1 MITIRGN
8 RAKSTGKC
16 WKDTVKENV
25 ITTWQ
30 ENVITTR
37 IKGAKSVGKW
47 RKPERLLGTNYDD
60 AVNMLEKDSESAGK
74 CDNNQRKWCKNDR
87 KLKETGKTL
96 GKIYM
101 KCRKREEMVQ
111 KAIEE
116 SGENGRKHVIK
127 KLDKTQWKPTK
138 EKKVTTGNGRK
149 SSGNWKKSCDN
160 IRKTVYKLGNACNN

>member
-1 MITIRGN
+1 MIIRGN

-37 IKGAKSVGKW
+37 IKDAKSVGTW

-60 AVNMLEKDSESAGK
+60 AVNMLEKYSESAGK

-96 GKIYM
+96 GKIRPHRR
-101 KCRKREEMVQ
+101 CW
-111 KAIEE
+111 
-116 SGENGRKHVIK
+116 GVIFRMALVK
-127 KLDKTQWKPTK
+127 GYRFTWGGHFSAKT
-138 EKKVTTGNGRK
+138 
-149 SSGNWKKSCDN
+149 SCF
-160 IRKTVYKLGNACNN
+160 

>member
-37 IKGAKSVGKW
+37 IKGAKSVGTW

-60 AVNMLEKDSESAGK
+60 AVNMLEKYNESAGK

-96 GKIYM
+96 GKIYWKCM

-127 KLDKTQWKPTK
+127 KTGQNTVKTYKR
-138 EKKVTTGNGRK
+138 EESNHRK
-149 SSGNWKKSCDN
+149 
-160 IRKTVYKLGNACNN
+160 R

>member
-25 ITTWQ
+25 ITT
-30 ENVITTR
+30 R
-37 IKGAKSVGKW
+37 IKGAKSVGTW

-60 AVNMLEKDSESAGK
+60 AVNMLEKYSESAGK

-96 GKIYM
+96 GKIYWKCM

-127 KLDKTQWKPTK
+127 KAGQNTVKRTK
-138 EKKVTTGNGRK
+138 EKKVTTGTGRK

>member
-37 IKGAKSVGKW
+37 IKGAKSVGTW

-60 AVNMLEKDSESAGK
+60 AVNMLEKYSESAGK
-74 CDNNQRKWCKNDR
+74 CDNNQRKYCKNDR

-96 GKIYM
+96 GKIRPHRR
-101 KCRKREEMVQ
+101 CW
-111 KAIEE
+111 
-116 SGENGRKHVIK
+116 GVIFRMALVK
-127 KLDKTQWKPTK
+127 GYRFTWGGHFSAKT
-138 EKKVTTGNGRK
+138 
-149 SSGNWKKSCDN
+149 SCF
-160 IRKTVYKLGNACNN
+160 